1 MARREGENEV
11 LDVASLV
18 LQSVKAAYD
27 VWKKEKVSSLGLTDE
42 AKHVLETMQSDET
55 GNGIFIDATT
65 FGTNKLELLGVYTRV
80 PISTTRRVITELE
93 AKGIVT
99 ITENDR
105 KGRREQRVTLTHF
118 GWILNPDTGQVD
130 KIG

>member
-27 VWKKEKVSSLGLTDE
+27 VWKKEKISSLDLTDE
-42 AKHVLETMQSDET
+42 AKHVLKTMQSDET
-55 GNGIFIDATT
+55 DNGVFIDGTA
-65 FGTNKLELLGVYTRV
+65 FGTSKLELFGLYTEV
-80 PISTTRRVITELE
+80 QISTTRRVIAELE

-105 KGRREQRVTLTHF
+105 EHQEQRVTLTHS

>member
-55 GNGIFIDATT
+55 GNGIFIDVTT